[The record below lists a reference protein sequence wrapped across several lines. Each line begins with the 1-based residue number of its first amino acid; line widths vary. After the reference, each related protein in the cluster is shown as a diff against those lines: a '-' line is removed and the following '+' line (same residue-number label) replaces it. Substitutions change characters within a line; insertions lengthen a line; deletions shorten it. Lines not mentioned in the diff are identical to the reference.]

1 MHTCTGSCMIVHIV
15 SNVINVLC
23 HLFANEGKKKRRQY
37 KDEEKQNLFAMILER
52 SSLGKLNH
60 GITKAIAEE
69 TNIPLRTIQLRWQE
83 GKKAG
88 GLQGVLSKRT
98 KNCGRKRI
106 AFNEDAIKDIDLRKR
121 TSL

>member
-1 MHTCTGSCMIVHIV
+1 
-15 SNVINVLC
+15 
-23 HLFANEGKKKRRQY
+23 
-37 KDEEKQNLFAMILER
+37 MILER

-69 TNIPLRTIQLRWQE
+69 TNIPLRTIQLRWLE

-121 TSL
+121 TSLQDLANELNMAKTTLFRRLKEGRLRRQKKAIKSKWKEEKNIFMHMI

>member
-1 MHTCTGSCMIVHIV
+1 
-15 SNVINVLC
+15 
-23 HLFANEGKKKRRQY
+23 
-37 KDEEKQNLFAMILER
+37 MILER

-69 TNIPLRTIQLRWQE
+69 TNIPLRTIQLRWLE

-98 KNCGRKRI
+98 QNSGRKRI
-106 AFNEDAIKDIDLRKR
+106 AFNEDAIKDIDLRK
-121 TSL
+121 